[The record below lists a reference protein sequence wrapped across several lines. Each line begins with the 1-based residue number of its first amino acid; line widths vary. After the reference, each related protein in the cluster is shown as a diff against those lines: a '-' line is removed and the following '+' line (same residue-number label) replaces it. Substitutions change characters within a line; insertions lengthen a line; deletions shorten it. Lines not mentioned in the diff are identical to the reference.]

1 MSLKTTVH
9 TQRVQSEHKTNLH
22 KFSHK
27 RISEAEHGFY
37 VINTIIIVLLGVGYD
52 LQPEKPA

>member
-1 MSLKTTVH
+1 MSLKTTV
-9 TQRVQSEHKTNLH
+9 RSEHKTNLH